1 MAWDFKDD
9 RPIYTQLLEQIQKKI
24 ITEQYVSGDRL
35 PSVRDLAAEA
45 AVNPNTMQRALTE
58 LERIGLIYSN
68 RTAGRMIT
76 DDRQK
81 IMKIKED
88 IAAAT
93 INEFLESMKS
103 LGYEYDEIL
112 AITAKYLEGKS
123 R

>member
-45 AVNPNTMQRALTE
+45 SVNPNTMQRALSE
-58 LERIGLIYSN
+58 LERLGLIHSN
-68 RTAGRMIT
+68 RTSGRMIT
-76 DDRQK
+76 DNRQK
-81 IMKIKED
+81 ILEVKKD
-88 IAAAT
+88 IAAKT
-93 INEFLESMKS
+93 INEFLENMKS

-112 AITAKYLEGKS
+112 EITTKYLEGKKY
-123 R
+123 